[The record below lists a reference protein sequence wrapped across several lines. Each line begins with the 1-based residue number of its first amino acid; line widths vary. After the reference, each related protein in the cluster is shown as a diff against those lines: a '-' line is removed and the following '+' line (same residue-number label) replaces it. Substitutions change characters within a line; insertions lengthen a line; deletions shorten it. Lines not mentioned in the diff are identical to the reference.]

1 MLSCRFQGF
10 QRRSNSSK
18 HWEPLPGH
26 KGLEGSDA
34 ENISLVDWKPCAWR
48 NPMCAAQS
56 HYSFFQHYRAG
67 SLEVRRSRRP
77 GTIDSHAVCVA
88 ECQQSQTH
96 TTKKAAVP
104 GVKVNNV
111 VSNARQTLVDGL

>member
-1 MLSCRFQGF
+1 M
-10 QRRSNSSK
+10 
-18 HWEPLPGH
+18 PLPGH

-67 SLEVRRSRRP
+67 SLEVRGRRGHSPPPRARAACATGVSRGRLRV
-77 GTIDSHAVCVA
+77 HRR
-88 ECQQSQTH
+88 
-96 TTKKAAVP
+96 
-104 GVKVNNV
+104 
-111 VSNARQTLVDGL
+111 ARG